1 MLGTTI
7 RLNETPYTIVGV
19 MSREFDF
26 PPPISLEGPPPAES
40 SALWVTFRRDMAG
53 GNRRGHFMLVLA
65 RLRSDVSVIQAQ
77 SEMQGIAARLQ
88 QEYPESNTNWNV
100 TLVPFDQQVL
110 GDVRTTLLVLLGAV
124 GFVLLIACANIANL
138 LMARGATRQRE
149 FATRTSLG
157 AGRGLLVRQLMV
169 ESLVLAL
176 LGGALGLLVAWLG
189 VETLVRLAPGYVP
202 RMGEVAINLTV
213 AGFAFGIS
221 ILAGLIFGIVPA
233 LQGFV
238 TNLAQQLREGA
249 HHATSGSGSTRF
261 RSSMVVAEV
270 ALSLILLVGAGLLIR
285 SFAQLRGLDIGF
297 DTRNV
302 VTMNVALMPTA
313 YQEPELRMATYR
325 EFEERLNALPGVESA
340 GFVIDIPLA
349 GDRGGTGFMFEEEP
363 PPQTMADLHMTNV
376 TIVTPGYFRAMSIPL
391 LFGRHL
397 SLQDNMTSEPVVI
410 VNETWVKAYSPDRD
424 PVGRRIRVFDFEVL
438 RRVVGVVGDVRH
450 SNLKADP
457 TPIIYGPY
465 HQSNGSREMAL
476 ALLTSGSL
484 ESAVT
489 AARNTIGSI
498 DPSAPI
504 YDVRPLS
511 RVLSDAVSAPRF
523 TAILVAL
530 FSAVALAMAS
540 VGLYG
545 VIRYSVS
552 QRTREIGVRVALGAG
567 KSEIIRLIL
576 GRGLMLTLFGV
587 AIGLLGALGLTR
599 LISTQLFNVN
609 PTDPTTLVLVA
620 LLLTAVSLVASFL
633 PAWRA
638 TRVDP
643 VRALR
648 QE

>member
-1 MLGTTI
+1 
-7 RLNETPYTIVGV
+7 
-19 MSREFDF
+19 
-26 PPPISLEGPPPAES
+26 
-40 SALWVTFRRDMAG
+40 
-53 GNRRGHFMLVLA
+53 
-65 RLRSDVSVIQAQ
+65 
-77 SEMQGIAARLQ
+77 MQGIALRLQ

-138 LMARGATRQRE
+138 LLARGATRQRE
-149 FATRTSLG
+149 FATRTALG

-176 LGGALGLLVAWLG
+176 LGGVLGLLLAWVG

-202 RMGEVAINLTV
+202 RMGEVSINLTV
-213 AGFAFGIS
+213 AGFAFAVS
-221 ILAGLIFGIVPA
+221 ILAGLVFGIVPA
-233 LQGFV
+233 RQGFV
-238 TNLAQQLREGA
+238 TNLAQELRKGA
-249 HHATSGSGSTRF
+249 HHATSGGKAARF

-297 DTRNV
+297 STRNV
-302 VTMNVALMPTA
+302 VTMNVALMPSD
-313 YQEPELRMATYR
+313 YPEPELRRATYR
-325 EFEERLNALPGVESA
+325 EFEERLNALPGVVSV
-340 GFVIDIPLA
+340 GFVLDIPLA

-363 PPQTMADLHMTNV
+363 PPESMSDLHLTNV
-376 TIVTPGYFRAMSIPL
+376 TIVTPGYFQAMAIPL
-391 LFGRHL
+391 LAGRHL
-397 SLQDNMTSEPVVI
+397 GMQDNESSEPVVI
-410 VNETWVKAYSPDRD
+410 VNDIWVKAYSPDRD
-424 PVGRRIRVFDFEVL
+424 PIGRRVRVFDFEVL

-465 HQSNGSREMAL
+465 HQSDGSREMAL
-476 ALLTSGSL
+476 ALLTTGTL
-484 ESAVT
+484 DAAVN
-489 AARNTIGSI
+489 AARNTIRSI
-498 DPSAPI
+498 DPDAPI

-552 QRTREIGVRVALGAG
+552 QRVQEIGVRIALGAG
-567 KSEIIRLIL
+567 RGEIIRLIL
-576 GRGLMLTLFGV
+576 AKGLILTLFGV
-587 AIGLLGALGLTR
+587 AIGLVGAIGLTR
-599 LISTQLFNVN
+599 LIRTQLYNIS
-609 PTDPTTLVLVA
+609 PTDPTTLALVA
-620 LLLTAVSLVASFL
+620 LLLSAVSLVASFL
-633 PAWRA
+633 PAYRA